1 MISPHLIDMREQHTF
16 EVQKILSSTEYVMY
30 CNICNES
37 RRKEFLYGRYAI
49 KKNLADQTASF
60 KGELSGITVEYGS
73 LRFPI
78 IKDQPVEVGLSH
90 SKRYVLSVVYSKDNI
105 VGIDMET
112 IRLDV
117 PIEEMLSGSEKELMS
132 GYESPARFAYM
143 FFSCKEAL
151 GKAFKMGLLADYSIY
166 EISSIRPESMFGTEV
181 FRIQFKHFPFLVG
194 YSFMKSE
201 QEICSLVVPQKIEVQ
216 EVLKVLINT

>member
-1 MISPHLIDMREQHTF
+1 MISPSLIDMKEQHAF
-16 EVQKILSSTEYVMY
+16 EVHKILSATEYVMY

-49 KKNLADQTASF
+49 KKNLAEKSDTF
-60 KGELSGITVEYGS
+60 KGELSGITVDYGS

-90 SKRYVLSVVYSKDNI
+90 SKRYVLSVIYSKDNI

-117 PIEEMLSGSEKELMS
+117 PIEEMLSTREKELTAAY
-132 GYESPARFAYM
+132 GPSPRFAYM

-166 EISSIRPESMFGTEV
+166 EISSIRPELMFGTEV
-181 FRIQFKHFPFLVG
+181 FRVRFKHFPFLTG
-194 YSFMKSE
+194 YSFMKNE
-201 QEICSLVVPQKIEVQ
+201 QEICSLVVPQKVEVQ
-216 EVLKVLINT
+216 DVLKVLIDT